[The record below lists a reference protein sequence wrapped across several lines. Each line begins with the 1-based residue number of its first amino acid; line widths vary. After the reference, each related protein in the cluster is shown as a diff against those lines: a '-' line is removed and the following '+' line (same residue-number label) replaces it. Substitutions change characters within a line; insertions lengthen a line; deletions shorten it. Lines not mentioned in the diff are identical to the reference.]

1 MEVREGSLEEGMT
14 KLSSEGQVRKEQL
27 SRWVEWLM
35 HTPWGRK
42 GKCAC
47 KEQKKRGM
55 HDVRRGLQRVL
66 HTGHFKNLV
75 FIHTAME
82 TAAVF

>member
-1 MEVREGSLEEGMT
+1 
-14 KLSSEGQVRKEQL
+14 
-27 SRWVEWLM
+27 M

-75 FIHTAME
+75 FILTAME